1 MFDVLNIMI
10 KNKKDQV
17 SKWLRELSIWKIL
30 LDDIHKLMC

>member
-10 KNKKDQV
+10 KNKKHQV

-30 LDDIHKLMC
+30 LHDIHKLMC